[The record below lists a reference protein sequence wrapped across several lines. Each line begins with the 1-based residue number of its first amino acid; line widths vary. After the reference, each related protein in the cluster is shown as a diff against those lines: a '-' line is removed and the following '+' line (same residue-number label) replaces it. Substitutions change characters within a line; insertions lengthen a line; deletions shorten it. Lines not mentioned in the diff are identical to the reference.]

1 MDITDRFVFSQFVLF
16 LLLKEECIWI
26 VMGKWEIL
34 CTNTYDIFVKKKREW
49 YFHNRAVTTFL
60 YQNYLGSGKNTCGS

>member
-34 CTNTYDIFVKKKREW
+34 CTNTYDIFVKKKNVNGISTIE
-49 YFHNRAVTTFL
+49 
-60 YQNYLGSGKNTCGS
+60 Q